1 MLGGEGVA
9 TCADDCAVV
18 REEAEGTLKPL
29 PGVECSELNEKSWFV
44 PFDVDR
50 SACVT
55 SAADITEVFYA
66 NEAPGVRKPQRA
78 LSNSLHLSIPW
89 K

>member
-1 MLGGEGVA
+1 MDTLGGEGVA

-18 REEAEGTLKPL
+18 REEAEGTLRPL
-29 PGVECSELNEKSWFV
+29 PGVECKELNEKSGCV

-55 SAADITEVFYA
+55 SAADITEVCYA
-66 NEAPGVRKPQRA
+66 DEA
-78 LSNSLHLSIPW
+78 L
-89 K
+89 